1 MINSNATSS
10 QEGGIIEVGGAT
22 ADPREPKFFE
32 ARLIHTELELLTGA
46 ILKAENRMLVHVD
59 GHVYLNYLHASKQ
72 QIEGMEFKAKIWSI
86 TVHPKELTSA
96 HRDLKTNLSYLK

>member
-10 QEGGIIEVGGAT
+10 QEGGIIEVGG
-22 ADPREPKFFE
+22 
-32 ARLIHTELELLTGA
+32 GA
-46 ILKAENRMLVHVD
+46 ILKAENRMLVHVA
-59 GHVYLNYLHASKQ
+59 GHVYLNYLHVSKQ

-86 TVHPKELTSA
+86 TVHPKELTRA